1 MFLLTKLKTE
11 HLLRLYIVNLVGLL
25 RPKHWVKNTFLFIP
39 LFFAAR
45 ITDLAALSSLFGG
58 WVAFSLV
65 ASGVYILN
73 DYRDIEADKLHPEKS
88 KRPLASGAVA
98 AGTALLIMVVCM
110 AGGLGLAWWLLPKF
124 GFILAIY
131 LALNL
136 GYSFGLKNI
145 SILDVMIVSA
155 GFVLRVKAGGV
166 LAHVFVTEW
175 LTVMVFLLA
184 LFMAFAKRRDDL
196 LIKSRTGMDMRK
208 AIKGYNLEFIN
219 LCLPI
224 LSAVI
229 LVSYLMYAL
238 SPAAIAR
245 LGTGRVYYTFLFVLA
260 GVLRYLQLVY
270 IHNDSGSPVKLL
282 YGDRFI
288 QACLVGWLVSFYVII
303 YYKDLVLF

>member
-1 MFLLTKLKTE
+1 LFLLTKLKTE

-208 AIKGYNLEFIN
+208 AIKGYNL
-219 LCLPI
+219 
-224 LSAVI
+224 
-229 LVSYLMYAL
+229 
-238 SPAAIAR
+238 
-245 LGTGRVYYTFLFVLA
+245 
-260 GVLRYLQLVY
+260 
-270 IHNDSGSPVKLL
+270 
-282 YGDRFI
+282 
-288 QACLVGWLVSFYVII
+288 
-303 YYKDLVLF
+303 